1 MMGGEIRNK
10 CKRCKMSLKSHN
22 IKSKQA
28 RSFVARNSRS
38 QSQATTNTMMGSA
51 GYRRGVAASLDIK

>member
-38 QSQATTNTMMGSA
+38 QATTNTMMGSA